1 MNHNIPLAEKLRPK
15 TLDDVLGQEHLTGKN
30 GTIRKML
37 ENDTLNSLI
46 FWGPPGT
53 GKTRMAEQLLA
64 GPYDGFG
71 KIIQFHPN
79 IVLQVFLL

>member
-1 MNHNIPLAEKLRPK
+1 MNNSPLAEILRPK

-46 FWGPPGT
+46 FGDH
-53 GKTRMAEQLLA
+53 REQEKQRLLRS
-64 GPYDGFG
+64 
-71 KIIQFHPN
+71 
-79 IVLQVFLL
+79 FLKNPEENSINYQRFLPV